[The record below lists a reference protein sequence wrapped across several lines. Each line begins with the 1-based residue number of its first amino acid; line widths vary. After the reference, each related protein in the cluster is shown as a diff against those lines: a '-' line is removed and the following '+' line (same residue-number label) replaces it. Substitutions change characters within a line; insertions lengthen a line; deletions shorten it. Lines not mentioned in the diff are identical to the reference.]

1 MGKGGWE
8 KGEERDWMQSIRG
21 RERERERA
29 RERERE
35 KRVSARSGVK
45 KGEYRVN
52 QLK

>member
-1 MGKGGWE
+1 MDAIDQ
-8 KGEERDWMQSIRG
+8 RMS
-21 RERERERA
+21 ERERE

-35 KRVSARSGVK
+35 KRVRARSGVK

>member
-21 RERERERA
+21 ERESE

-45 KGEYRVN
+45 KGKYRVN